1 MRQQGYG
8 NKDTA
13 IKIRQQGYGNKDTK
27 TRIRKQGYENK
38 DTETIYVLYLKAIIH
53 NTTFLLCSLSSL
65 ATGFSAT
72 FKLITIKLLNFMF
85 MQRTHGI
92 LVNRTIN
99 FGKMFFQ
106 LFFCFRFYKSVR

>member
-27 TRIRKQGYENK
+27 TRIRKQVYENK

-72 FKLITIKLLNFMF
+72 CKLRNFLIIQIT
-85 MQRTHGI
+85 RGI

-106 LFFCFRFYKSVR
+106 LFFCIRVYKIVM